1 MLDST
6 PLFYIGQGGLATK
19 TVAGNRTSKYKFCRT
34 EKKNLSNSSPNE
46 SIVIEGGLWVDRQR
60 KRTLRARN
68 LF

>member
-34 EKKNLSNSSPNE
+34 EKKICQILHLMKVLLLKE
-46 SIVIEGGLWVDRQR
+46 DCGWIDRE
-60 KRTLRARN
+60 KGH
-68 LF
+68 